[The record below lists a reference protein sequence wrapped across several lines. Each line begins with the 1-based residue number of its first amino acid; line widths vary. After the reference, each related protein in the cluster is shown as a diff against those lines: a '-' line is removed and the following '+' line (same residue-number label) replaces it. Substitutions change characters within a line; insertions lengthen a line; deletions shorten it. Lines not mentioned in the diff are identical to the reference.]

1 VGLLAHVEADRA
13 VPRPDTPF
21 EQPRPGARRRSR
33 AAYPLGVAGLAAAYY
48 AAARIGYRFEFA
60 GPVAAIVWL
69 PVGVGIAALYLAG
82 VRYWPGVLVGDLLTI
97 GYAGLP
103 LDPGLG
109 QTFGNVLEVIVAA
122 LLIRRLVPRGSPLDT
137 VAGLGR
143 LMAALFVGTLV
154 SATIGTFSLYLGHV
168 VAASHATSVW
178 RTWWLGDAC
187 GALVVVPLVLAW
199 SRPPPPGWLQ
209 GRTLEAALTLISVA
223 ALGELALRTH
233 RPLSYLVFPPLIW
246 AALRFGRRG
255 ATLGLALAVG
265 LAVWNTTH
273 YFGPFSFASITRS
286 VLSTQLF
293 IAVATLSTLALAV
306 LGSERET
313 FAAGLRASR
322 ARLVAGADAER
333 RRLEQNLHDGAQ
345 QRLTA
350 LAYRLRRSSERA
362 GEEPALAGTLF
373 EEAEAE
379 LLVAIDELRELA
391 HGIRPI
397 ELAGGGLAIALSGL
411 AARSPIPVTVQGLP
425 GTRLDATVETTAFY
439 VVAECLTNAQRYAG
453 ATSIRLRAV
462 VAGRMLAVDVADDG
476 IGGAVE
482 RPGSGLQGLRDR
494 VEALGGSLRVNSE
507 PGCGTRVSA
516 AIPVG
521 QARGFSLPE

>member
-1 VGLLAHVEADRA
+1 
-13 VPRPDTPF
+13 
-21 EQPRPGARRRSR
+21 
-33 AAYPLGVAGLAAAYY
+33 
-48 AAARIGYRFEFA
+48 
-60 GPVAAIVWL
+60 
-69 PVGVGIAALYLAG
+69 
-82 VRYWPGVLVGDLLTI
+82 
-97 GYAGLP
+97 
-103 LDPGLG
+103 
-109 QTFGNVLEVIVAA
+109 VIVAVM
-122 LLIRRLVPRGSPLDT
+122 LIRRLVPRGSPLDS

-143 LMAALFVGTLV
+143 LIAALVAGTLI

-168 VAASHATSVW
+168 IVASHAASVW
-178 RTWWLGDAC
+178 RTWWLGDVC

-199 SRPPPPGWLQ
+199 YRPPPPGWLR
-209 GRTLEAALTLISVA
+209 GRTLEAALTLIAVA

-255 ATLGLALAVG
+255 ATLALLLAVG

-273 YFGPFSFASITRS
+273 YFGPFSFDSLTRS

-293 IAVATLSTLALAV
+293 IAVATFSTLALAV
-306 LGSERET
+306 LSSERET
-313 FAAGLRASR
+313 FAADLRASR
-322 ARLVAGADAER
+322 VRLVAGADAER

-350 LAYRLRRSSERA
+350 LAYRLQRSSERVA
-362 GEEPALAGTLF
+362 KEPAVAGALF

-397 ELAGGGLAIALSGL
+397 ELAGGGLAVALTSL

-425 GTRLDATVETTAFY
+425 DARLDATVETTAFY
-439 VVAECLTNAQRYAG
+439 VVAECITNTQRYAG
-453 ATSIRLRAV
+453 ATRIRLRAV
-462 VAGRMLAVDVADDG
+462 VNERTLIVDVADDG
-476 IGGAVE
+476 AGGAVE

-494 VEALGGSLRVNSE
+494 VEALGGCFRVTSE
-507 PGCGTRVSA
+507 PGRGTSVSA

-521 QARGFSLPE
+521 PAGRFTHR